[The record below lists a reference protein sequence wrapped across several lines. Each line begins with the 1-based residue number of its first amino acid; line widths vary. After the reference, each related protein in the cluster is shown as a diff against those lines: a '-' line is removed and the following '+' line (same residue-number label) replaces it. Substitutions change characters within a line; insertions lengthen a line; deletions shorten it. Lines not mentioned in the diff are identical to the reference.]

1 MKDKRL
7 KLDLVGGS
15 MECYLI
21 QTRSTV
27 TLLILSAHSPTLS
40 LQIYIDIVWECKKEL
55 DLQ

>member
-40 LQIYIDIVWECKKEL
+40 LQIYIDIVGECKKEL